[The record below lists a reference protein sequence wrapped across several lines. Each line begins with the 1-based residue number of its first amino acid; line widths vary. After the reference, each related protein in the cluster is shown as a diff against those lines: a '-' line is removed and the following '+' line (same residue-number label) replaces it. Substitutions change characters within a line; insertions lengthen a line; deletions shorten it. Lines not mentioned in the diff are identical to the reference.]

1 MTTGTAPPR
10 IIDNRYVLDEDW
22 REGGMAR
29 VYRAFDRRDHRSVA
43 VKILARELNPDER
56 LVNCVFDRERRSLE
70 RLRHENI
77 VELLDGGRDPQ
88 TGEPYFV
95 FEWVDRNLTE
105 WLEAVPCAGWED
117 FAGRFGFPI
126 LEALVHAQQRNVQH
140 RDIKPANILVTE
152 EGVPKISDFGIAK
165 ITADIQP
172 GATLAGHYTPP
183 YLPPRGETSPSRDLY
198 AYAVLVLTTLAGV
211 NPASEEYE
219 EDRYRAVAD
228 ALERASVPEPIRDLL
243 ASCVSEDPDDRPKS
257 AGALLGRLRVLHAEF
272 AGAESPLTTH
282 YLALTA
288 AGRQGVLA
296 ALALSE
302 ELQVVPAIE
311 EDLAGGFGISR
322 YVENGKPQ
330 EGKFEIFGAVLRLIA
345 VVDEATRDR
354 LRIISARSLPP
365 SLLEKRRER
374 AYSGRISFK
383 VGDPPNRV
391 EAQNALVEL
400 QVALAE
406 HADELSEQDRAS
418 EEERTFWTWKS
429 TLKAKEQIEREREAP
444 IKFNAVSVN
453 GRRVTFGL
461 VEPPPDDLLEE
472 GRYRQVELPEGG
484 YLGGE
489 ICEVAGGEVDLAVR
503 YGDPHRLPLSGLL
516 KVDTVA
522 SRTAIRRQE
531 VALDALMYD
540 RAVRPDLLQLLMKPE
555 RVSAPRT
562 VDDLSLVH
570 PDLDEPK
577 KDAVRRALGSDDLM
591 VVQGPPGTGKTTFIA
606 ELVVQAVRA
615 NPDARILVT
624 SQTHAA
630 LDNVLERLA
639 RLEPALR
646 LVRVARQ
653 EDPRVSAG
661 VRDLLID
668 NVVTKWREDVVS
680 RGRSFLKQWA
690 KERGISERDVEIAIL
705 YEEAAAAATQIE
717 LLVAERDA
725 LQAELDALRNADE
738 VAGTR
743 ERGRTTQLRLDAVD
757 AEIASLENDAALV
770 SQRLVKRKAVEA
782 KELDRLSA
790 RELTAR
796 AHAAVGRD
804 DPAFEECRS
813 LLELL
818 GDWHS
823 RFGRGDEFYGA
834 ALLRAQ
840 VVAAT
845 CLGLQS
851 FKGADVVE
859 FDLCIIDEASK
870 ATATESLV
878 PMVQARRWVLVGD
891 QRQLPPFIEDALLRP
906 DVLREHEL
914 SEGDIKETLFDRLL
928 QHLPS
933 SSLAV
938 LSTQHRMVPE
948 IGQLI
953 SECFYD
959 DGLAS
964 LPGSRPTWHGQVL
977 ARPVVW
983 LTTAR
988 DKQRF
993 ERSEGTSKSNSLE
1006 ARAIRQLLVNLNF
1019 YAQHANDHL
1028 EVAVLSGYL
1037 AQITAVQRQISGSRD
1052 EWRNLT
1058 VECSSI
1064 DAFQGR
1070 ECDVLIYSVTRSN
1083 QHGQLGFLREE
1094 RRLNVALSRGR
1105 FGLVLVGDHVFA
1117 RAAGDAGNPFRR
1129 VVDYIERHPDSC
1141 AITEVDV

>member
-1 MTTGTAPPR
+1 
-10 IIDNRYVLDEDW
+10 
-22 REGGMAR
+22 MAR
-29 VYRAFDRRDHRSVA
+29 VYRAFDRKEHRTVA
-43 VKILARELNPDER
+43 VKVLARELNPDER
-56 LVNCVFDRERRSLE
+56 LVNLVFDRERRSLE
-70 RLRHENI
+70 RLRHNNI
-77 VELLDGGRDPQ
+77 VELMDGGRDSQ

-95 FEWVDRNLTE
+95 FEWVDRNLIE
-105 WLEAVPCAGWED
+105 WLQAVPSTGWDD
-117 FAGRFGFPI
+117 FANRFGFPI
-126 LEALVHAQQRNVQH
+126 LEGLAHAQQRQVQH

-172 GATLAGHYTPP
+172 GATLARLYTPP
-183 YLPPRGETSPSRDLY
+183 YFPPRGETSPSRDLY
-198 AYAVLVLTTLAGV
+198 AYAVLVLTTLAGID
-211 NPASEEYE
+211 PLSEEYE
-219 EDRYRAVAD
+219 EDPYRAVVD
-228 ALERASVPEPIRDLL
+228 AVEGSAVPEPIRDLL
-243 ASCVSEDPDDRPKS
+243 ASCVSDDPDDRPKS
-257 AGALLGRLRVLHAEF
+257 AGALLGRLRVLHGEF
-272 AGAESPLTTH
+272 AVTTTAVTTH
-282 YLALTA
+282 YFALTG

-296 ALALSE
+296 ALALTE
-302 ELQVVPAIE
+302 ELHVAPAIE
-311 EDLAGGFGISR
+311 EDLASGFGISPH
-322 YVENGKPQ
+322 VENGKPQ
-330 EGKFEIFGAVLRLIA
+330 EGMFDIFGAVLRIVA
-345 VVDEATRDR
+345 VVDEATSDR
-354 LRIISARSLPP
+354 LRVISVRSLRP
-365 SLLEKRRER
+365 SALEKLRER
-374 AYSGRISFK
+374 AYSGPMSFK

-391 EAQNALVEL
+391 EAQNALVDL
-400 QVALAE
+400 QVAVDE
-406 HADELSEQDRAS
+406 HADQLSAQDKVS
-418 EEERTFWTWKS
+418 EEERTFWSWKS

-444 IKFNAVSVN
+444 IKFNSVSLN

-461 VEPPPDDLLEE
+461 VAPPPEDLLEE
-472 GRYRQVELPEGG
+472 GRHRQVELPEGG

-503 YGDPHRLPLSGLL
+503 YGDPRRLPTSGLL
-516 KVDTVA
+516 KVDTIA

-540 RAVRPDLLQLLMKPE
+540 RAVRPDLLEILMKPE
-555 RVSAPRT
+555 RVSTPRT
-562 VDDLSLVH
+562 IDDLSFVH
-570 PDLDEPK
+570 PELDEPK
-577 KDAVRRALGSDDLM
+577 KDAVCRALGSVDLM

-606 ELVVQAVRA
+606 ELVVQAVKE

-639 RLEPALR
+639 RLDPSLR

-653 EDPRVSAG
+653 EDPRVSAS

-668 NVVTKWREDVVS
+668 SILTKWRGDVVS
-680 RGRSFLKQWA
+680 RGRSYLKQWA
-690 KERGISERDVEIAIL
+690 KDRGISEREVEIATL
-705 YEEAAAAATQIE
+705 YEDAAAAAAQIE
-717 LLVAERDA
+717 LLVAERNE
-725 LQAELDALRNADE
+725 LQADLDALRQASE
-738 VAGTR
+738 TAETR
-743 ERGRTTQLRLDAVD
+743 ERGRTTQLRLDDVD
-757 AEIASLENDAALV
+757 AQLASLEDDAALV
-770 SQRLVKRKAVEA
+770 SQRLVKLKAVEA
-782 KELDRLSA
+782 KELEGLSA
-790 RELTAR
+790 QELTAR
-796 AHAAVGRD
+796 AHTAVGRD
-804 DPAFEECRS
+804 HPAFEECRS

-840 VVAAT
+840 IVAAT

-878 PMVQARRWVLVGD
+878 PMVQAKRWVLVGD
-891 QRQLPPFIEDALLRP
+891 QRQLPPFIEDALLRR
-906 DVLREHEL
+906 DILREHEL
-914 SEGDIKETLFDRLL
+914 SERDIKETLFDRLL

-933 SSLAV
+933 TSLAV

-964 LPGSRPTWHGQVL
+964 LPGSRPAWQAQVL

-988 DKQRF
+988 DNERF
-993 ERSEGTSKSNSLE
+993 ERAEGTSKSNSLE

-1037 AQITAVQRQISGSRD
+1037 AQITAVQRQIAGSRD
-1052 EWRNLT
+1052 EWANLK
-1058 VECSSI
+1058 VQCSSI

-1083 QHGQLGFLREE
+1083 RHGQLGFLREE

-1117 RAAGDAGNPFRR
+1117 RAAGDSGNPFRR

-1141 AITEVDV
+1141 SITEVDV